1 MIVIALIALIFNIVL
16 TLRLVRDVFGSGNQI
31 EKISSFIASLMTIA
45 NCTLSIYVLR
55 L

>member
-1 MIVIALIALIFNIVL
+1 MIVIALIVLIFNIVL
-16 TLRLVRDVFGSGNQI
+16 TLRLVRDVFSSENQI
-31 EKISSFIASLMTIA
+31 EKISNFIASLMTIA